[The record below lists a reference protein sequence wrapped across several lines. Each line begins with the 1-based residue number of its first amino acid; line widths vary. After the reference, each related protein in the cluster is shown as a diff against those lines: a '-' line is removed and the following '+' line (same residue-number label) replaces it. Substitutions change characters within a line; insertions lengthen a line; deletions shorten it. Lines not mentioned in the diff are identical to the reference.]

1 MGHKENMDNTP
12 SDEIKDILINTK
24 NIAVVGISSKE
35 DRPSNIVASY
45 LQSKGFR
52 IIPVRPLG
60 NDILGEK
67 VYPSLLDVPFNID
80 MVDIFR
86 KPDAVIGIVKEAI
99 EKKVKVVW
107 MQEGVINNE
116 AAEMARNAGIKVVM
130 DRCTKKDHQSLFY

>member
-60 NDILGEK
+60 SDILGEK